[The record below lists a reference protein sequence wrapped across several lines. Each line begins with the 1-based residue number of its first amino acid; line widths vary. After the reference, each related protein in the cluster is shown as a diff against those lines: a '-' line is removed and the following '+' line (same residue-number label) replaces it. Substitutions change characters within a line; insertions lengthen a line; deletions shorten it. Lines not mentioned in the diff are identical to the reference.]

1 MSLIFIGYD
10 AIGDY
15 ISYNG
20 MIRFLA
26 DKYDNVIIVTTYNNF
41 VSLLFRDNQKIK
53 NINFYDYNE
62 LIRNQNNFDI
72 IDARI
77 GEKYFKPYTVNG
89 IFYDKDNKI
98 GKLTNQ
104 SVNDNASSFY
114 SSLGLP
120 IEMRIENFHFERL
133 INEEDTLYKSIT
145 GSTYSVICEYTGCYI
160 SKDYINNKNCINLH
174 RLSPNM
180 LDIIKIIENAEE
192 VHLVENSIALLVY
205 HMQSSNL
212 MKNIKVNLHA
222 YSRKENHRL
231 CNSENCNNFYLNMLL
246 YPKLK
251 NWNFIYE

>member
-72 IDARI
+72 IDVRI
-77 GEKYFKPYTVNG
+77 GEKYFKPYNVNG

-98 GKLTNQ
+98 GKLTDQ
-104 SVNDNASSFY
+104 CVNDNASSFY

-133 INEEDTLYKSIT
+133 INEEDTLYKSII

-160 SKDYINNKNCINLH
+160 NKDYINNKNCINLH

-205 HMQSSNL
+205 HMQSLNL